1 MVSSFMHLSKR
12 QLLKTAGYALLSS
25 AAPYA
30 LALALPQRTLVFP
43 RDYGAHPDFRTEWWY
58 ITGHAKNT
66 AGREFGFQVTF
77 FRSRVDAAQSM
88 QSKFA
93 AKQLIFA
100 HCAITDVQ
108 GKKLWHDQ
116 RIAREGFGI
125 AQASVDNTDI
135 KLGNW
140 SLKRTARI
148 ISASIDD
155 YEATPIRYQAHI
167 QAKDFAF
174 DLSFTKTQAVLLQGN
189 QGLSRKGPDEKQA
202 SYYYSVPQ
210 LQADGN
216 ITLQGDTLAIQGTA
230 WLDQEWSQELLH
242 PEAVGWDWI
251 GMNLFDGSALTAFQL
266 RRKDGSA
273 LWTGG
278 SFRAPGPIVKPVVN
292 LPINLANAA
301 PTMGQTFNHL
311 AGDVQFTGSKPWTS
325 PANGAKY
332 PTEWLVRTPTQT
344 YTVKAVIPN
353 QELSGNS
360 ATGTVYWEGLS
371 DLFDSSGK
379 HVGRGYLEMT
389 GYAGALRI

>member
-1 MVSSFMHLSKR
+1 MGSSFMHVSKR
-12 QLLKTAGYALLSS
+12 QLLQTAGYALLGS
-25 AAPYA
+25 AAPS
-30 LALALPQRTLVFP
+30 ALALPQRTLVFP
-43 RDYGAHPDFRTEWWY
+43 RDYGAHPDYATEWWY
-58 ITGHAKNT
+58 ITGHAKNS
-66 AGREFGFQVTF
+66 AGRALGFQVTF
-77 FRSRVDAAQSM
+77 FRSRVDATQSM

-100 HCAITDVQ
+100 HCAVTDVQ

-125 AQASVDNTDI
+125 AQASLDTTDI
-135 KLGNW
+135 KLGSW
-140 SLKRTARI
+140 RLKRTAKI
-148 ISASIDD
+148 ISGSIDD
-155 YEATPIRYQAHI
+155 YEVPPIRYQAHI

-174 DLSFTKTQAVLLQGN
+174 DVSFTQTQAVLLQGQ

-202 SYYYSVPQ
+202 SYYYSIPQ

-216 ITLQGDTLAIQGTA
+216 ITLQGDTLAVKGTA
-230 WLDQEWSQELLH
+230 WLDHEWSQELLH

-278 SFRAPGPIVKPVVN
+278 SFRSEGPSVKPVVN
-292 LPINLANAA
+292 LPIALANPA
-301 PTMGQTFNHL
+301 PAMGQTFNHQ
-311 AGDVQFTGSKPWTS
+311 AGEVQFTGSKPWTS

-332 PTEWLVRTPTQT
+332 PTEWLVRTPKQT
-344 YTVKAVIPN
+344 YTVRALIPN
-353 QELSGNS
+353 QELSGHS

-371 DLFDSSGK
+371 DLFDNSGK
-379 HVGRGYLEMT
+379 HIGRGYLEMT